1 MRVMW
6 GQFVFYFCMCLN
18 FCIVRNFKM
27 LFIYLFLAVLGLHY
41 CMQSFPSCGAWAS
54 HRGGFSCCRAQ
65 ALGR

>member
-1 MRVMW
+1 MRVVW
-6 GQFVFYFCMCLN
+6 GQFVFYFCICLN
-18 FCIVRNFKM
+18 FYIVRNFKM

-41 CMQSFPSCGAWAS
+41 CMQSLPSCGAWAS